1 MELQSRE
8 VGLVQLESDGQGR
21 RYPGIFIPKR
31 NVNVVLYRDDN
42 TNELGCE
49 CAAQGVR

>member
-8 VGLVQLESDGQGR
+8 IGLVQLESDGQGR
-21 RYPGIFIPKR
+21 RYPRILIPER
-31 NVNVVLYRDDN
+31 SVSVVLYRDDN
-42 TNELGCE
+42 VNELGCE

>member
-8 VGLVQLESDGQGR
+8 ICLVQLESDGQGV
-21 RYPGIFIPKR
+21 RYPRILISER
-31 NVNVVLYRDDN
+31 SVSIIISRDENADK
-42 TNELGCE
+42 LRCE